1 MEKISGREVKTW
13 VREVEKLTDKQKM
26 ILDLIKNNPSIS
38 KKEMSETIG
47 IRPSFID
54 KNITTLKEK
63 GYLKRLGPAK
73 GGHWEIIINK
83 NHKFRKTQH
92 QIIIAKSHFHPA
104 HSKPFYPVHTSYIK
118 EYIIKVKEH
127 GFKRRACRF

>member
-1 MEKISGREVKTW
+1 MKVEAVEISEVDPVGTVKEAMEEQTSAERKR
-13 VREVEKLTDKQKM
+13 RAA
-26 ILDLIKNNPSIS
+26 ILD
-38 KKEMSETIG
+38 
-47 IRPSFID
+47 
-54 KNITTLKEK
+54 
-63 GYLKRLGPAK
+63 
-73 GGHWEIIINK
+73 
-83 NHKFRKTQH
+83 HKFRKTQH